1 MEGNSSFHHAH
12 CGSHD
17 TSQSLREERLNLDMW
32 SMLECVR
39 AVGIVFVLIAILRA
53 RKIVNWAVFT
63 ARALWNLWDL
73 NGPINYPLF
82 GCALYLKWEIVD
94 LTFQMESIVQDLVA
108 KDPNQQ
114 GIVKVW
120 LGPVPIV
127 MLIRPRHVKVLLE
140 SNTNITKAWP
150 YDLPSEWIGRGLLT
164 RRNHRNLFFPNQT
177 ENVMRTRKMTTT
189 SSKWQSRRKIITPT
203 FHFSILKSYKEVF
216 AQEGRVMVDQLDNI
230 ADTGREADIFPF
242 LKRCALD
249 IICGEWLL
257 QCQTAMG
264 THLNS
269 QTGGNTEYCDAVA
282 TITSIMTE
290 YFRMPWLWFKP
301 IWYASGKGFRF
312 DRLVKLTR
320 DFSLKVIQERRRWIE
335 EEGIEDEGMAF
346 KKSVF
351 IDMLLLQQ
359 AANKLT
365 DEDIREEVDTFMFE
379 GHDTTASAMG
389 FTIWYLG
396 QYPQY
401 QKHVHEEIVSVFGD
415 DTTRDPTEADLRQ
428 LQFLERCIKEALR
441 LMPSVPIL
449 GRTLSEDLE
458 IEGVT
463 LPAGLSVAVAPVLT
477 HRDPDHWERPFEY
490 FPDHFLP
497 EKESARHPYAFVP
510 FSAGPRNCIGQKFA
524 IAEEKTV
531 LSWFFR
537 RYSVETVEPYPGNRP
552 IPEIVLKPSVGFS
565 VRLFKRH

>member
-1 MEGNSSFHHAH
+1 
-12 CGSHD
+12 
-17 TSQSLREERLNLDMW
+17 
-32 SMLECVR
+32 
-39 AVGIVFVLIAILRA
+39 
-53 RKIVNWAVFT
+53 
-63 ARALWNLWDL
+63 
-73 NGPINYPLF
+73 
-82 GCALYLKWEIVD
+82 
-94 LTFQMESIVQDLVA
+94 
-108 KDPNQQ
+108 
-114 GIVKVW
+114 
-120 LGPVPIV
+120 
-127 MLIRPRHVKVLLE
+127 
-140 SNTNITKAWP
+140 
-150 YDLPSEWIGRGLLT
+150 
-164 RRNHRNLFFPNQT
+164 
-177 ENVMRTRKMTTT
+177 
-189 SSKWQSRRKIITPT
+189 
-203 FHFSILKSYKEVF
+203 
-216 AQEGRVMVDQLDNI
+216 
-230 ADTGREADIFPF
+230 
-242 LKRCALD
+242 
-249 IICGEWLL
+249 
-257 QCQTAMG
+257 
-264 THLNS
+264 
-269 QTGGNTEYCDAVA
+269 
-282 TITSIMTE
+282 
-290 YFRMPWLWFKP
+290 
-301 IWYASGKGFRF
+301 
-312 DRLVKLTR
+312 
-320 DFSLKVIQERRRWIE
+320 
-335 EEGIEDEGMAF
+335 MAF

-497 EKESARHPYAFVP
+497 EKVRHLSEIAKQRYSIEESARHPYAFVP

-552 IPEIVLKPSVGFS
+552 IPEVIIYFLRIIHCNCFRLSSSHQLAFPFGSSNDIDNEEGRTCHEYFNCPQFPSDTLASDISWRVLLMHLKTIHSGQDSGYSNCISACEFG
-565 VRLFKRH
+565 